1 MYLTQGDIIINGDS
15 LHFILGLLCYL
26 SCVLDIYQSI
36 KLNLGH
42 AWLLE
47 PHALGKLIILF
58 IILSIKQNLSY
69 AWFLE
74 PFGLGKLILIGIYLS
89 IKLNLGHA

>member
-47 PHALGKLIILF
+47 PSALRKLILFGIYQSIKLNIGHALLLGPHALGKLITLF
-58 IILSIKQNLSY
+58 ILSIKQNLSF
-69 AWFLE
+69 A
-74 PFGLGKLILIGIYLS
+74 
-89 IKLNLGHA
+89 